1 LKTTEENRVQPPT
14 IFYLHGG
21 PGLGTAFERQRYPD
35 ADNVHWWQQPPAV
48 SCATRPYQDL
58 LAATLAEF
66 RLSVDMLGAPM
77 TIMAS
82 SFGAHLAMHLA
93 REMPASIARI
103 VLLAPTFN
111 PEEAAL
117 RLARHG
123 LALHAADANAGKLAA
138 ALADYEAAPGRARFW
153 DVMGALWLLPNV
165 TSLYFGPD
173 CGDEPQVFA
182 YLLQQPGVFD
192 GPSSVATSD
201 DFASNLPKPARSPY
215 EGPVSVIFGEFDPM
229 IDAERDAAIWR
240 TVFPQAEIH
249 TVPTGHFPLLELS
262 IEACLNPGRK
272 AT

>member
-1 LKTTEENRVQPPT
+1 MQPPT

-35 ADNVHWWQQPPAV
+35 ADNVHWWQQPSAV

-66 RLSVDMLGAPM
+66 RLSVDMLGGPM

-82 SFGAHLAMHLA
+82 SFGAHLAVHLA
-93 REMPASIARI
+93 RQMPESIARI

-123 LALHAADANAGKLAA
+123 LALHAEDANAGKLVA
-138 ALADYEAAPGRARFW
+138 ALAEYEAAPGRARFW
-153 DVMGALWLLPNV
+153 DVMGALWQLPNV
-165 TSLYFGPD
+165 TSLYFGPNS
-173 CGDEPQVFA
+173 GDEPQVFA

-201 DFASNLPKPARSPY
+201 DFAASAPEPVRSPY
-215 EGPVSVIFGEFDPM
+215 QGPVSVIFGEFDPM
-229 IDAERDAAIWR
+229 IDPVLDCAIWKD
-240 TVFPQAEIH
+240 VFPQAAVH
-249 TVPTGHFPLLELS
+249 TLPTGHFPLLELS
-262 IEACLNPGRK
+262 IEACLNP
-272 AT
+272 